1 MMHAFPYRGAPL
13 GRGLIDGPMHDGLFF
28 PFAGWLVGFLVTAAI
43 VALVVWLIVRASRH
57 GAGSAHAVMPA
68 GAPPAPSP
76 ADDALRI
83 ARERLARGEID
94 VEQYRSIVQ
103 ALTT

>member
-1 MMHAFPYRGAPL
+1 MHAFPFRGVPL
-13 GRGLIDGPMHDGLFF
+13 GTELAYGPMHDGLLF
-28 PFAGWLVGFLVTAAI
+28 PFAGWLLGSLVTAAI
-43 VALVVWLIVRASRH
+43 VALVVWLIVRASRRD
-57 GAGSAHAVMPA
+57 AGSTHTAIQSTASP
-68 GAPPAPSP
+68 GTSP